1 MFWTL
6 DTRFGGPVT
15 LCGACAL
22 QATNM
27 GMGGDITFESME
39 EADIMLGALM
49 AIVGAEFEIDSAES
63 GTCQNCKLA
72 VAV

>member
-6 DTRFGGPVT
+6 DTRYGGPVT
-15 LCGACAL
+15 LCDVCAL

-27 GMGGDITFESME
+27 GMGGDITFTSME

-49 AIVGAEFEIDSAES
+49 AMTGQAFEIDSAES
-63 GTCQNCKLA
+63 GTCQNCKLE
-72 VAV
+72 VAA